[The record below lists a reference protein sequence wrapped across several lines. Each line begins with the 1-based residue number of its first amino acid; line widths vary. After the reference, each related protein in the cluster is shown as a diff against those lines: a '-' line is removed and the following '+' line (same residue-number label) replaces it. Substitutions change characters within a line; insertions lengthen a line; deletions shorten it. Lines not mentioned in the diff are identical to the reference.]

1 MMYNDDMEKRLTLK
15 INGESILQKS
25 TVKTNLH
32 RLHMKSGVVYPTVRN
47 MMLSRAT
54 NISLDILAA
63 LLLALMPAE
72 EIMELKMGDVF
83 KFEEK
88 NEKELSV
95 YRKR

>member
-1 MMYNDDMEKRLTLK
+1 MMYNVYMEKRLTLK
-15 INGESILQKS
+15 INGESLLQKS
-25 TVKTNLH
+25 AQKTNLH
-32 RLHMKSGVVYPTVRN
+32 RLHMKSGVTYPTMRN
-47 MMLSRAT
+47 MMLGRAT
-54 NISLDILAA
+54 NISLDILSAI
-63 LLLALMPAE
+63 LLALMPAE